1 MHMRHGIS
9 SACETHFSA
18 PTFRFS
24 PNIYYLRSENHPA
37 DGPGQET
44 TIMRKMLSTWMALAL
59 CGTLGA
65 QEYTP
70 SQGLELPRGHVAPC
84 PTREEAAAAA
94 GRNNRYFT
102 RLDGWN
108 REGGRFTARFTVPF
122 AWANRQVLLHVDHA
136 SGDYEVRVNGRA
148 AARNSNGSAPAEYN
162 LTRLV
167 HEGANTLE
175 IELLQPSATAALES
189 WQESPA
195 PTLGDAWL
203 MSPPTMYVRDVLV
216 KNSRARATDDFLT
229 AEVGIVVKTAALNPR
244 TSRIYYELLTPD
256 GTTAAIGHNDMTL
269 DMRREDTLRFLA
281 RIPDTLQWNAAS
293 PVRYTLRL
301 KTRHEGRDVEHLEF
315 HPGFRTAE
323 TTANG
328 RLLVNGQPV
337 ALRVREVRPDIGTD
351 EIEALRDQGYN
362 TLRLLPGAANESLY
376 DTCDSLGVY
385 LIVTAPVDTRRSGLS
400 RRKGGNPSNDPAW
413 QSTYIERAEAAY
425 HTAKRHPSVIG
436 FALARQ
442 SANGINLYETYLHMK
457 RFDETRPFVYPDAE
471 GEWNS
476 DRLLTE

>member
-1 MHMRHGIS
+1 
-9 SACETHFSA
+9 
-18 PTFRFS
+18 
-24 PNIYYLRSENHPA
+24 
-37 DGPGQET
+37 
-44 TIMRKMLSTWMALAL
+44 
-59 CGTLGA
+59 
-65 QEYTP
+65 
-70 SQGLELPRGHVAPC
+70 
-84 PTREEAAAAA
+84 
-94 GRNNRYFT
+94 
-102 RLDGWN
+102 
-108 REGGRFTARFTVPF
+108 
-122 AWANRQVLLHVDHA
+122 
-136 SGDYEVRVNGRA
+136 
-148 AARNSNGSAPAEYN
+148 
-162 LTRLV
+162 
-167 HEGANTLE
+167 
-175 IELLQPSATAALES
+175 
-189 WQESPA
+189 
-195 PTLGDAWL
+195 

-244 TSRIYYELLTPD
+244 TSRIYYELLAPD

-293 PVRYTLRL
+293 PVRYTLWL
-301 KTRHEGRDVEHLEF
+301 KTRHEGRDIEHLEF

-413 QSTYIERAEAAY
+413 QGAYIERAEAVY

-457 RFDETRPFVYPDAE
+457 RFDEIRPFVYPDAE